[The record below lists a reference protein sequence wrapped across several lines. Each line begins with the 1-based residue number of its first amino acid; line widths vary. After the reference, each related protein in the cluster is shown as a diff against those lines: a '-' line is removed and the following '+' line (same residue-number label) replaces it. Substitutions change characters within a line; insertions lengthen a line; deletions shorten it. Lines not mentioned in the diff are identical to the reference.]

1 MNDTKL
7 RNKPVLLSNI
17 IKYKCNVICEIDS
30 YIIFGQSY
38 QEFKPINETI
48 AVTLGLITMWA
59 LTLQLEYIVL
69 QGTNLH
75 VNV

>member
-1 MNDTKL
+1 MNDTWL

-17 IKYKCNVICEIDS
+17 IKYKCNVIYELTHRLFWI
-30 YIIFGQSY
+30 QSY
-38 QEFKPINETI
+38 QEFTTIKESI